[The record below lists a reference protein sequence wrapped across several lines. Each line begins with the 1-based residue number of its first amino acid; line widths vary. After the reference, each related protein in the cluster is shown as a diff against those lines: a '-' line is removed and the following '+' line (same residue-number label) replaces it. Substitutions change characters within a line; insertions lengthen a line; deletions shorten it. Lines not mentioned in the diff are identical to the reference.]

1 MSTKVTLHDLAK
13 ETGFSVSTIS
23 RVLSGSDKYAD
34 DTRNAVLEA
43 AKKLQYKTRRL
54 NPNDFPKS
62 HYNIALITDFHEGEF
77 YSSFFY
83 GYSQAA
89 PLNNVRISLIS
100 LNEPREMIKEY
111 IGLFSDQY
119 YDGAI
124 LFIPAL
130 TRKDYEAIT
139 KDIPADFPMISN
151 ALIENPLLHTI
162 TFDGYSAGHM
172 AAEHFRQKGH
182 SKVGI
187 IKGPI
192 SKAESRF
199 RYNGFADYVHQHPAM
214 QNVYEF
220 HGDFNYQSGVQAFEA
235 YQESPV
241 KPTAIFVSNDLMCH
255 GFIETAKDAGLNI
268 PDDVA
273 LLGYDDLPMCLHT
286 RPLLCSIKTDFAA
299 LAHASL
305 ETLLRLKN
313 STSQQIGLLSLIPV
327 TLVERHSC

>member
-1 MSTKVTLHDLAK
+1 MNTKITLHDLSKA
-13 ETGFSVSTIS
+13 TGFSVSTIS
-23 RVLSGSDKYAD
+23 RVLGGSDKYAEE
-34 DTRNAVLEA
+34 TRNIILET
-43 AKKLQYKTRRL
+43 AKKLQYKTKRIS
-54 NPNDFPKS
+54 PTDFPKS

-77 YSSFFY
+77 YASFFY
-83 GYSQAA
+83 GYVQAA

-100 LNEPREMIKEY
+100 LNDARETIKDY

-130 TRKDYEAIT
+130 TRKDYESIIN
-139 KDIPADFPMISN
+139 DVPDDFPMVSN

-172 AAEHFRQKGH
+172 AAEHFYLKGH
-182 SKVGI
+182 KNVGI
-187 IKGPI
+187 IKGPL

-199 RYNGFADYVHQHPAM
+199 RYNGFADYVNHHPSM
-214 QNVYEF
+214 NLSFEF
-220 HGDFNYQSGVQAFEA
+220 QGDFNYDSGLKAYEA
-235 YQESPV
+235 YDHLDT

-255 GFIETAKDAGLNI
+255 GFIESAKDNGISI

-286 RPLLCSIKTDFAA
+286 RPLLSSINTDFTE
-299 LAHASL
+299 LAKASL

-313 STSQQIGLLSLIPV
+313 NGNLSTGLLSLIPV
-327 TLVERHSC
+327 TLSIRHSS